1 MPGQA
6 PLEEENIMIHFL
18 SEYGIFLAKS
28 VTVVIAILVVLG
40 FIAALLSKAKPKERL
55 KIKKLNEK
63 YQDMQDTLNQEIL
76 KKKAYKQLIKQE
88 KKHKK
93 ETKKLPAKEAKK
105 RIFVLNF
112 KGDIRATAV
121 ETMREAITAILQV
134 ATAKDEVVAK
144 IESAGGTI
152 HGYGLAASQLQR
164 LRERHIPLT
173 AIIDK
178 VAASGGYLMAS
189 VAEQIYAAPFAII
202 GSIGVISQL
211 PNFNR
216 FLKKHNIDFEQITAG
231 EYKRTL
237 SVFGENTDKGR
248 KKAQEEIEE
257 AHQLFKNF
265 VSEHRAAVNIDKLAT
280 GEYWYG
286 AKAVALGLVDKL
298 ITSDD
303 YLLNASNIADL
314 YEITYVISKKKL
326 AKLSSAIKSM
336 TSLFL

>member
-1 MPGQA
+1 
-6 PLEEENIMIHFL
+6 MIHFL

-28 VTVVIAILVVLG
+28 VTIVIAILIVVG
-40 FIAALLSKAKPKERL
+40 FIVALASKSRPKERL

-63 YQDMQDTLNQEIL
+63 YQDMRDTLNQEIL
-76 KKKAYKQLIKQE
+76 EKKEYKQLVKAE
-88 KKHKK
+88 KKRCKK
-93 ETKKLPAKEAKK
+93 NKKLPQQEAKK

-112 KGDIRATAV
+112 KGDIRASAV
-121 ETMREAITAILQV
+121 ETMREAITAILKV
-134 ATAKDEVVAK
+134 ATTKDEIVVR

-164 LRERHIPLT
+164 IRERQISLI

-189 VAEQIYAAPFAII
+189 VAEKIYAAPFAII

-216 FLKKHNIDFEQITAG
+216 LLKKHNIDFEQITAG

-257 AHQLFKNF
+257 AHQLFKSF
-265 VSEHRAAVNIDKLAT
+265 VSEHRPAVNIDKLAT

-286 AKAVALGLVDKL
+286 AKAVELGLVDKL

-303 YLLNASNIADL
+303 YLLNASNIANL

-326 AKLSSAIKSM
+326 AKLSSAMESM
-336 TSLFL
+336 ASLFL

>member
-1 MPGQA
+1 
-6 PLEEENIMIHFL
+6 MIHFL

-28 VTVVIAILVVLG
+28 VTIVIAILIVVG
-40 FIAALLSKAKPKERL
+40 FIVALASKSRPKERL

-63 YQDMQDTLNQEIL
+63 YQDMRDTLNQEIL
-76 KKKAYKQLIKQE
+76 KKKEYKQLVKAE
-88 KKHKK
+88 KKRCKK
-93 ETKKLPAKEAKK
+93 NKKLSQQEAKK

-112 KGDIRATAV
+112 KGDIRASAV
-121 ETMREAITAILQV
+121 ETMREAITAILKV
-134 ATAKDEVVAK
+134 ATTKDEIVVR

-164 LRERHIPLT
+164 IRERQISLI

-178 VAASGGYLMAS
+178 VAASGGYLMAC
-189 VAEQIYAAPFAII
+189 VAEKIYAAPFAII

-216 FLKKHNIDFEQITAG
+216 LLKKHNIDFEQITAG

-237 SVFGENTDKGR
+237 SVFGKNTDKGR
-248 KKAQEEIEE
+248 KKAQEEVEE

-265 VSEHRAAVNIDKLAT
+265 VSEHRPAVNIDKLAT

-286 AKAVALGLVDKL
+286 AKAVELGLVDKL

-303 YLLNASNIADL
+303 YLLNASNIANL

-326 AKLSSAIKSM
+326 AKLSSAMESM
-336 TSLFL
+336 ASLFL